1 MNLKPRTRRYLYRV
15 SIAVLALAAFYG
27 IVAQDAVPVV
37 TGLITAVL
45 AIADV
50 NINDD

>member
-1 MNLKPRTRRYLYRV
+1 MNLKPQTRRYLYRI

-27 IVAQDAVPVV
+27 VIAQDAIPVI
-37 TGLITAVL
+37 TGLVTAVL

-50 NINDD
+50 NVNDD

>member
-1 MNLKPRTRRYLYRV
+1 MNLKPQTRRYLYRV

-27 IVAQDAVPVV
+27 AITQDAVPVV

-45 AIADV
+45 AVADV
-50 NINDD
+50 NVNDN

>member
-1 MNLKPRTRRYLYRV
+1 MNLKPQTRRYLYRV
-15 SIAVLALAAFYG
+15 SIAVLAAAAFYG
-27 IVAQDAVPVV
+27 VVTQDAVPVI

-50 NINDD
+50 NISDN

>member
-1 MNLKPRTRRYLYRV
+1 MNLKPQTRRYLYRV
-15 SIAVLALAAFYG
+15 SIAVLVLAAFYG
-27 IVAQDAVPVV
+27 VVAQDAVPVI

-50 NINDD
+50 NVNDD

>member
-1 MNLKPRTRRYLYRV
+1 MNLTPKTRRYLYRV

-27 IVAQDAVPVV
+27 IITQDAVPVV

-45 AIADV
+45 AVADV
-50 NINDD
+50 NVDGD

>member
-1 MNLKPRTRRYLYRV
+1 MNLKPSTRRYLYRV

-27 IVAQDAVPVV
+27 IVAQDAVPVI

-50 NINDD
+50 NVSDG

>member
-1 MNLKPRTRRYLYRV
+1 MNLKPQTRRYLYRV

-27 IVAQDAVPVV
+27 VITQDAVPVV
-37 TGLITAVL
+37 TGLVTAVL

-50 NINDD
+50 NVNDD

>member
-1 MNLKPRTRRYLYRV
+1 MNLKPSTRRYLYRV
-15 SIAVLALAAFYG
+15 SIAVLTLAAFYG
-27 IVAQDAVPVV
+27 IVTQDAVPVV

-50 NINDD
+50 NVSDD

>member
-1 MNLKPRTRRYLYRV
+1 MNLKPQVRRYLYRI

-27 IVAQDAVPVV
+27 IVAQDAVPVI

-45 AIADV
+45 AVADV
-50 NINDD
+50 NVRDD